1 MALALI
7 IKRKTQKLMQIHL
20 LKKINKKWI
29 KQKKRIRMKMLKI
42 IMMRIIQKKRK
53 TVKVNKSEAL

>member
-1 MALALI
+1 MELALI

-42 IMMRIIQKKRK
+42 IMMRIIQRKRK

>member
-42 IMMRIIQKKRK
+42 IMMRIIQRKRK